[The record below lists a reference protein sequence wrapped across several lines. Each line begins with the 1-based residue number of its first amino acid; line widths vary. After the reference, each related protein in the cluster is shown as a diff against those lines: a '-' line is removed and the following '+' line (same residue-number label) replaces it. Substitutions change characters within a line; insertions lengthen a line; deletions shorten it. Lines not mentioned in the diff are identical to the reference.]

1 MVKKILIVLVGIF
14 LVYSADAQSWR
25 KLKKDGDAAFEKGDF
40 SSAAD
45 LFDKA
50 WQKSGN
56 KKKELI
62 FKAGEAYYETRN
74 YRKAAEAY
82 QNVKDENDEYPLVGL
97 KYARMLKQDGQYDKA
112 SKAFAEFRDGYT
124 SSNKAILADIIATE
138 IEGCELGKT
147 LPAQANPGVE
157 IVTAGSSINTSDNEF
172 APLSFSKDVLYFSS
186 SMGGQ
191 ARIYRATASN
201 GAWGKGGTP
210 ENFPVIKNGQ
220 YCQGTLT
227 PDGQRFYFTICDA
240 KGSFDNRKTRCEIYV
255 IKRQANNWN
264 QPERLS
270 DLINP
275 KGVTATNPH
284 VVQKGDSE
292 TLYFASNRTGGR
304 GGLDLWYA
312 TRLISAN
319 NNDFSQPVNL
329 GPVINSPG
337 DEMSPFFDAA
347 ENRLFFASNGHPGIG
362 GFDIFSS
369 RGEQINWLPAENAGT
384 PFNSSADDYYW
395 AKNIV
400 GEGGF
405 LVSNRIFA
413 GEKLSTKDDD
423 IFEFR
428 VKSRSAILEATV
440 FGQDSEPLNNYV
452 VTLYEIR
459 NDGSEQ
465 LLVNRDFT
473 TAKYNLELLAN
484 RQFRVEITAPNYET
498 GSYNLFTDNPTP
510 GQPFGQPMFLK
521 SLLPPKAPPVTN
533 NPVVTNPGVKSTPG
547 KNNNPPNK
555 INVPVNPQ
563 PTEAAGNYTSRGVG
577 PTDKGEYSS
586 TAPRYEGDYFKVQLV
601 ALSNYNPNDVR
612 FAKLKDLG
620 EIQLETITA
629 QNLNRVLVATF
640 FTAAEAK
647 KAMNEAKKRGFVQS
661 FIVKYQNGARYGRVN
676 L

>member
-1 MVKKILIVLVGIF
+1 MVKKIMIALVGIL
-14 LVYSADAQSWR
+14 LVYSAEAQSWR
-25 KLKKDGDAAFEKGDF
+25 KLKKDGDTAFEKGDF
-40 SSAAD
+40 SAAAD
-45 LFDKA
+45 LYDKA

-62 FKAGEAYYETRN
+62 FKAGEAYYENRN

-112 SKAFAEFRDGYT
+112 TKAFAEFRDGYT
-124 SSNKAILADIIATE
+124 SSNKAILSDIIATE
-138 IEGCELGKT
+138 IEGSELGKT
-147 LPAQANPGVE
+147 LPSQANPGVE
-157 IVTAGSSINTSDNEF
+157 IVTAGGNVNTSDNEF
-172 APLSFSKDVLYFSS
+172 APLSFAKDLLYYSS
-186 SMGGQ
+186 NLGGQ
-191 ARIYRATASN
+191 ARIYRSVMSGTS
-201 GAWGKGGTP
+201 WGKGGTP

-240 KGSFDNRKTRCEIYV
+240 KGNFDNRKTRCEIYV

-284 VVQKGDSE
+284 VVHKGDSE
-292 TLYFASNRTGGR
+292 TLYFSSNRTGGR

-329 GPVINSPG
+329 GPVVNSPG
-337 DEMSPFFDAA
+337 DEMSPFVDASD
-347 ENRLFFASNGHPGIG
+347 NRLYFASNGHPGIG

-369 RGEQINWLPAENAGT
+369 RGEQINWLPVENAGT

-395 AKNIV
+395 AKNVV

-428 VKSRSAILEATV
+428 VKSRSAILEASV
-440 FGQDSEPLNNYV
+440 FGQDSGEPLNDYV
-452 VTLYEIR
+452 ISLYEIR

-465 LLVNRDFT
+465 LLVNREFKT
-473 TAKYNLELLAN
+473 GKYNLELLAN
-484 RQFRVEITAPNYET
+484 RQFRIEITAQTYET
-498 GSYNLFTDNPTP
+498 ASYNLFTDNPTP

-521 SLLPPKAPPVTN
+521 SLIPPKAQPPVNESVGNASGNETK
-533 NPVVTNPGVKSTPG
+533 PTNPPAVK
-547 KNNNPPNK
+547 NLPP
-555 INVPVNPQ
+555 NPQ
-563 PTEAAGNYTSRGVG
+563 PTEPAGNYTSRGVG
-577 PTDKGEYSS
+577 PTDKGEYTS
-586 TAPRYEGDYFKVQLV
+586 TAPRYEGDYFKIQLV
-601 ALSNYNPNDVR
+601 AVSAFNPNDVR
-612 FAKLKDLG
+612 YTKLKTLG
-620 EIQLETITA
+620 EMQSELIVA
-629 QNLNRVLVATF
+629 QKLNRVLIATF
-640 FTAAEAK
+640 FSPADAKKALAEAK
-647 KAMNEAKKRGFVQS
+647 KYGFTQS
-661 FIVKYQNGARYGRVN
+661 FIVKYQNGNRYGRVN